1 MRHSLFIAA
10 PATVALAL
18 AAALSLSG
26 CGSGAAAQAA
36 VPPPPPQVDVAQVV
50 SRQVTEFDEFTGR
63 FEAVERVEVRPRVSG
78 YIASVSF
85 AEGREVRKGDVLFV
99 IDPRPYEADYKHAKA
114 QLDQARSQSV
124 LAKSERERAQK
135 LLQSHAISQ
144 EEYDT
149 RVAGLEQAAANVEA
163 AQAAVDQA
171 SLNLTFTRV
180 TAPISGRISRAL
192 VTEGNLVT
200 SGQTML
206 TTLVS
211 LDPIYVR
218 FDGDEQAYLKYI
230 KLARENAD
238 AHAKVASAGKHKA
251 HDASGGSG
259 AKGSGSDAA
268 ASQTSQPGEAGAAVM
283 VGLANEPGY
292 PHQGVMVFVDNE
304 LDPTT
309 GTIRGRAKLENHD
322 RAFTPGLFARVK
334 LMGSNQYNALLIN
347 DSAVGTDQTVR
358 YVLVVGADN
367 KVQYRPVKLGPII
380 DGLRVVSDGLSAGE
394 TIVVSGLQRVRPGAT
409 VTPERVAMGE
419 RQHGA
424 KPETMFARNS
434 RVAAN
439 DTQTSSVGATGAV
452 ADAGSA
458 PNGVTLASRR
468 GDTAAVGNPP
478 ASEAVTSAR
487 VSITAGPTSNTTAAA
502 SSATAAA
509 LTKTQGSRK
518 EPGASTLALNST
530 SGAQRPN

>member
-1 MRHSLFIAA
+1 MRRSLFIAA
-10 PATVALAL
+10 PAAIALAI
-18 AAALSLSG
+18 AAALTLTG
-26 CGSGAAAQAA
+26 CGGGAAAAQAA
-36 VPPPPPQVDVAQVV
+36 AAPPPPQVDVAQVV
-50 SRQVTEFDEFTGR
+50 AKRVTEFDEFTGR

-78 YIASVSF
+78 YIASVNF

-99 IDPRPYEADYKHAKA
+99 IDPRPYAADYKHAKA

-135 LLQSHAISQ
+135 LLQAHAISQ

-149 RVAGLEQAAANVEA
+149 RAAGLEQADANVEA

-192 VTEGNLVT
+192 VTEGNLVS

-238 AHAKVASAGKHKA
+238 ARAKVASNASKHKA
-251 HDASGGSG
+251 HNASTTAGTAGGG
-259 AKGSGSDAA
+259 ANAG
-268 ASQTSQPGEAGAAVM
+268 ASQTPQQKQQPEPGEAGAEVM
-283 VGLANEPGY
+283 VGLANELGY

-334 LMGSNQYNALLIN
+334 LMGSNQYDALLIN
-347 DSAVGTDQTVR
+347 DSAIGTDQTVR

-380 DGLRVVSDGLSAGE
+380 DGLRVVANGLSPGE

-424 KPETMFARNS
+424 KPETMFA
-434 RVAAN
+434 
-439 DTQTSSVGATGAV
+439 DQ
-452 ADAGSA
+452 
-458 PNGVTLASRR
+458 R
-468 GDTAAVGNPP
+468 G
-478 ASEAVTSAR
+478 
-487 VSITAGPTSNTTAAA
+487 
-502 SSATAAA
+502 
-509 LTKTQGSRK
+509 
-518 EPGASTLALNST
+518 
-530 SGAQRPN
+530 